1 MMIYGLRIQGKYSII
16 SRVEIAY
23 GFEHDRLIMIIQKD
37 FS

>member
-1 MMIYGLRIQGKYSII
+1 MTIYGLRMQGKYSII
-16 SRVEIAY
+16 CTVKMAF